1 MSGSAI
7 FFGLFAAAV
16 ILFISHSI
24 DEIWESK
31 CKADDI
37 SERNKKQ
44 IDFKVGPE

>member
-1 MSGSAI
+1 MSSTSL
-7 FFGLFAAAV
+7 FFGLFIAAV
-16 ILFISHSI
+16 ILFVSYSI
-24 DEIWESK
+24 DEIWDSK